1 MIKLKEVI
9 VEKYTCIESTQKFE
23 VDDKVT
29 VLVGMNESGKTSVLK
44 ALAKT
49 NYFEKDDD
57 FEFSVTHDYPRKE
70 KKKLDKSGEDP
81 IAVKSIYELSD
92 ELLNSISKD
101 IGEGLFTNKI
111 IERSTKYSNQ
121 DVIGGITIKTQ
132 DFLNSFIKRE
142 AIDNEELKKKI
153 ENIKTEEDITKIVDA
168 TEEPVIKKKIDGL
181 KKYFKNSWK
190 WDSGPISEYV
200 AREHV
205 DKHFPKFLYYDEY
218 YSLPSEI
225 NIEKLN
231 STKKLSNE
239 LKTAKALFELADINS
254 DELIKAD
261 SFEDYKAELEATQ
274 ASISDTL
281 FQYWNSNNNIEIT
294 FDVEKVINPNHNNP
308 AHPIIE
314 HLLHVRVR
322 NKRTAVTLPLQN
334 RSKGFNWFFS
344 FLVWF
349 KKIQENNTNNYVL
362 LLDEPGLN
370 LHATAQKDL
379 LKFIEDL
386 AGEYQIIYTTH
397 SPFMVDSSRIDRVRT
412 VHETVNGSIISD
424 SIQEK
429 DPNTLFPL
437 QAALGYSVAQNLFIS
452 QNNLLVEGVADLIYL
467 NVFSSVL
474 QANNRVGLNDNIT
487 IVPVGGLDKVATFVS
502 LLRGNELNIVCLLDT
517 FNDPSSKARLE
528 NLVKEK
534 IIKQNNVKFFDEFT
548 GSEKADIEDMFQKGE
563 YLSLF
568 NNAFKGKHK
577 ELKEKDLNSKI
588 STIILQIQ
596 NALSIDKYNHYTPA
610 NTLLKKGVDIKD
622 FSDETLNRFENLFKE
637 INKQFNSK

>member
-9 VEKYTCIESTQKFE
+9 IEKYTCIESTQKFE

-49 NYFEKDDD
+49 NYFEKDED

-70 KKKLDKSGEDP
+70 KKKIDKSGDDP
-81 IAVKSIYELSD
+81 VAVSCIYILSS
-92 ELLNSISKD
+92 EILKKISDD
-101 IGEGLFTNKI
+101 IGDNLFTKTEI
-111 IERSTKYSNQ
+111 TYSKKYSGTGKYTGVSVDLKKFLELHINKLII
-121 DVIGGITIKTQ
+121 DDSLKSKILEIKTQ
-132 DFLNSFIKRE
+132 ADIDKLISEIPAENEKR
-142 AIDNEELKKKI
+142 LGI
-153 ENIKTEEDITKIVDA
+153 E
-168 TEEPVIKKKIDGL
+168 GL
-181 KKYFKNSWK
+181 KKYFENKWK
-190 WDSGPISEYV
+190 WDNPISEYV
-200 AREHV
+200 ARLHV
-205 DKHFPKFLYYDEY
+205 DPNLPKYLYYDEY
-218 YSLPSEI
+218 YSLPSKI
-225 NIEKLN
+225 DIKQI
-231 STKKLSNE
+231 SSGGKLSDE
-239 LKTAKALFELADINS
+239 MKTAKALFELADINS
-254 DELIKAD
+254 DELINSD
-261 SFEDYKAELEATQ
+261 EFEDYKAELEATQ
-274 ASISDTL
+274 ANISDTL
-281 FQYWNSNNNIEIT
+281 FKFWKSNQGIEIT
-294 FDVEKVINPNHNNP
+294 FDVEKNVKQNEHGQTL
-308 AHPIIE
+308 IE

-322 NKRTAVTLPLQN
+322 NKRTAVTLPLHN

-349 KKIQENNTNNYVL
+349 KKIQEDKNNNYIL

-379 LKFIEDL
+379 LDFIEDL
-386 AGEYQIIYTTH
+386 ACEYQIIYTTH
-397 SPFMVDSSRIDRVRT
+397 SPFMVDSGQLQRVRT
-412 VHETVNGSIISD
+412 VHDTPNGSIISD

-467 NVFSSVL
+467 NIFSSVL
-474 QANNRVGLNDNIT
+474 QANGRVGLNDNIT

-534 IIKQNNVKFFDEFT
+534 IIKPTNVKFFDEFT
-548 GSEKADIEDMFQKGE
+548 GSEKADIEDMFKKGE

-568 NNAFKGKHK
+568 NEAFNGKYK
-577 ELKEKDLNSKI
+577 ELKEKDLNNKI
-588 STIILQIQ
+588 GTIILQIHS
-596 NALSIDKYNHYTPA
+596 ALSIDKYNHYTPA
-610 NTLLKKGVDIKD
+610 NTLLKKGIDIKD
-622 FSDETLNRFENLFKE
+622 FSDETLKRFENLFKE
-637 INKQFNSK
+637 VNKQFDSK